1 MAKVTNWDDITA
13 LPTNI
18 MAEST
23 VIGCCLIGGK
33 DVYEKAK
40 GWIREDKAFY
50 SEAHK
55 KIWKVIEK
63 LYKNNSICSC

>member
-23 VIGCCLIGGK
+23 VIGCCLIGG
-33 DVYEKAK
+33 
-40 GWIREDKAFY
+40 
-50 SEAHK
+50 
-55 KIWKVIEK
+55 
-63 LYKNNSICSC
+63 